1 MEGTPFLL
9 KDNYLGRQFVP
20 TALHTTG
27 FLTKCSPTTFK
38 QCKLSKSTGSISKNL
53 KPSLTFTK

>member
-9 KDNYLGRQFVP
+9 KDSYLGRQFVP
-20 TALHTTG
+20 TALQLD
-27 FLTKCSPTTFK
+27 FLIKFSPTTFK